1 MVWTVVF
8 RSILTQTCT
17 EREALEMQSDRET
30 CSPSLCLPVSLW
42 VQREKDQNTPHDFG
56 LVLAKI
62 AFAAKRLQ
70 MRSLTPLPVET
81 TFSKQLLNLK
91 LWPPF
96 TATFGTWRTIYSK
109 WRDWYDI
116 PHTYIY
122 TFPTPPLQTGDIYIY
137 MYTPMP
143 PEWGIRLCGRIQIR
157 PFKLKSCHYNK
168 KILLKRRP
176 VQTYTTC
183 ICRTWGFAV
192 WTSLLSTCLS
202 PNLIQVTDK

>member
-1 MVWTVVF
+1 MRRERSKGDIARQGDTISFTVSPCRALCFKRKIQNKLMTWDLYSQNRVCCEASPNAKSGAF
-8 RSILTQTCT
+8 ICSDHSIRTIT
-17 EREALEMQSDRET
+17 ALETLTSIHSNIWYVANDLFEM
-30 CSPSLCLPVSLW
+30 
-42 VQREKDQNTPHDFG
+42 
-56 LVLAKI
+56 
-62 AFAAKRLQ
+62 KRL
-70 MRSLTPLPVET
+70 VWYT
-81 TFSKQLLNLK
+81 TH
-91 LWPPF
+91 
-96 TATFGTWRTIYSK
+96 I
-109 WRDWYDI
+109 
-116 PHTYIY
+116 YIY

>member
-122 TFPTPPLQTGDIYIY
+122 ILSPHPPSRLGIYIY
-137 MYTPMP
+137 ICIP
-143 PEWGIRLCGRIQIR
+143 PCPQNGVYVFVVE
-157 PFKLKSCHYNK
+157 
-168 KILLKRRP
+168 
-176 VQTYTTC
+176 
-183 ICRTWGFAV
+183 
-192 WTSLLSTCLS
+192 
-202 PNLIQVTDK
+202 